1 MSEAH
6 ISTQNQ
12 HTIKKFQKNTFTDK
26 QLMTIV
32 KNKDEY
38 HFLSFFFAV
47 NIRIMEFNIYLCKE
61 FIYTYAK

>member
-32 KNKDEY
+32 KNKAEY
-38 HFLSFFFAV
+38 HFFKFFFAV
-47 NIRIMEFNIYLCKE
+47 NIRIMGFNIYLCKE

>member
-1 MSEAH
+1 
-6 ISTQNQ
+6 
-12 HTIKKFQKNTFTDK
+12 
-26 QLMTIV
+26 MTIV

-38 HFLSFFFAV
+38 HFFKFFFAV